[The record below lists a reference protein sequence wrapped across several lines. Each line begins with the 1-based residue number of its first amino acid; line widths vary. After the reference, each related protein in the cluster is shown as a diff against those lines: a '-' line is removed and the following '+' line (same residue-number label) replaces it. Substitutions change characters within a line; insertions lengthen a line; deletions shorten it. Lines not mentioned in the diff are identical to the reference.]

1 MGYVMK
7 AETFV
12 KKAKDIANNYKTLY
26 VLGCFGAPMTA
37 SNKKRYTSNYS
48 YNAQATRKRMIMNAS
63 SDTFG
68 FDCVCLIKGILWGW
82 NGNKNAVYGGAKYCS
97 NGVPDFGSD
106 GIMNYCTGVTTNFSN
121 IVPGEVVHM
130 KGHVGIYIGD
140 GLVVECSP
148 AWKNKVQ
155 ITACGNI
162 GSRSGYNTRTWVNHG
177 RLKYIEYSNTPTPSP
192 TPSGFLPA
200 KGYFKKGD
208 SGNNVKK
215 ICDFFANKVKGD
227 YFGDYTETCTKTFQ
241 RIEGIET
248 DGCIGPITA
257 GRMKLKLTFPKRGYF
272 KKGDSGSSVTK
283 IDDFLKKKVE
293 GNYYGEYCE
302 SCVKLF
308 QRLNG
313 LEQDGCIGPITLK
326 KMEQNGFKH

>member
-7 AETFV
+7 ADTFV

-26 VLGCFGAPMTA
+26 VLGCFGAPMTSA
-37 SNKKRYTSNYS
+37 NKKRYTSNYS
-48 YNAQATRKRMIMNAS
+48 YNAQATRKKMIMNAS

-106 GIMNYCTGVTTNFSN
+106 GIMNYCTGVSTNFKN
-121 IVPGEVVHM
+121 IVVGEVVHM

-162 GSRSGYNTRTWVNHG
+162 GKKSGYNTRTWLNHG
-177 RLKYIEYSNTPTPSP
+177 KLKYIDYSKTPSPSPTPTPTPSN
-192 TPSGFLPA
+192 F
-200 KGYFKKGD
+200 
-208 SGNNVKK
+208 
-215 ICDFFANKVKGD
+215 
-227 YFGDYTETCTKTFQ
+227 
-241 RIEGIET
+241 
-248 DGCIGPITA
+248 
-257 GRMKLKLTFPKRGYF
+257 FPKRGYF
-272 KKGDSGSSVTK
+272 KLGDVSANVGKIASFMYKTFPTYTK
-283 IDDFLKKKVE
+283 KSAL
-293 GNYYGEYCE
+293 GNVYGPNLRNAIKE
-302 SCVKLF
+302 F
-308 QRLNG
+308 QKRTG
-313 LEQDGCIGPITLK
+313 LEADGCVGPVTLRK
-326 KMEQNGFKH
+326 LEKYGFKY